1 MNFIDI
7 INRIFY
13 FKDQYIEVSDEDK
26 VVSFFMINRKL
37 GKGHPELAMIF
48 NDKNID
54 KASAVDM
61 WFEYF
66 KDVNI
71 IPDWYWDTK
80 NRKSAVEVKKYSG
93 DYKKV
98 KERHGLKDKDIEFLV
113 RFYEDELKNEMKK
126 MNKFEI

>member
-13 FKDQYIEVSDEDK
+13 FKNQYSEVSDEDK
-26 VVSFFMINRKL
+26 VASFFMINRKL
-37 GKGHPELAMIF
+37 GKGCPELAMKF

-61 WFEYF
+61 WFEHF

-71 IPDWYWDTK
+71 IPDWYWDPK
-80 NRKSAVEVKKYSG
+80 NRKTNNKSKKLG
-93 DYKKV
+93 DYQLV
-98 KERHGLKDKDIEFLV
+98 KERHELSDNDMEFLEKY
-113 RFYEDELKNEMKK
+113 YEDDLKSEMKK
-126 MNKFEI
+126 INKFEV